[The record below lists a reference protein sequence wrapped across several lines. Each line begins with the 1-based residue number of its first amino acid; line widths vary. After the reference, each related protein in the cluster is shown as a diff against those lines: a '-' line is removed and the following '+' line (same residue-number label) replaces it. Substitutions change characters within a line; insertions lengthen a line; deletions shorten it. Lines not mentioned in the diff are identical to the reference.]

1 MLLNKG
7 QYTTNN
13 EKIKYSIFI
22 LSILIFIFLSFLL
35 RNCLKNYV
43 EDTLILFLILYPISL
58 FFGTFTLFEIIG
70 KLFFKI
76 PFLKKQIPNFNGTWI
91 GKGQS
96 KFKNKEFEAKLE
108 IKQSLNT
115 ISINAFFNQSKSES
129 FNCLILKEN
138 NKEKLIYNYSN
149 EAKAVEELDNHY
161 GTMILEKTKNRL
173 EGNYFTNRKIQTKG
187 ILELKKEN
195 NNAK

>member
-76 PFLKKQIPNFNGTWI
+76 PFLI
-91 GKGQS
+91 
-96 KFKNKEFEAKLE
+96 KNL
-108 IKQSLNT
+108 
-115 ISINAFFNQSKSES
+115 ISIYNQIIGLQQHL
-129 FNCLILKEN
+129 F
-138 NKEKLIYNYSN
+138 SN
-149 EAKAVEELDNHY
+149 LFIVFLFVH
-161 GTMILEKTKNRL
+161 
-173 EGNYFTNRKIQTKG
+173 
-187 ILELKKEN
+187 
-195 NNAK
+195 